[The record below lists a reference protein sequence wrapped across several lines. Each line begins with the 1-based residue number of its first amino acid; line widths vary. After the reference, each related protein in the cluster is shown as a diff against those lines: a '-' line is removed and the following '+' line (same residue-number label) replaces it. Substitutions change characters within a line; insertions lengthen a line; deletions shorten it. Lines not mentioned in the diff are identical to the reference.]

1 MTDPSAAAVAGIT
14 PAPGARLQPDAIG
27 AAQDTI
33 IGMASSAPAATVGIS
48 LALLVTAT
56 AYGSGPI
63 LLLTAI
69 PMLIIANA
77 YRRLNLWKANT
88 GASFEWVGRAI
99 NPYLGFLTGWLMIAA
114 YIIGTVAEV
123 LLLGP
128 SVLAVFGST
137 SAKPWEYVAIGAAV
151 GLIMLVIAVVG
162 IKITA
167 QVQVGMA
174 LVEYLILI
182 GMAIAALVFVLS
194 HHVGTVPITKGWFSL
209 SGVNGK
215 GSAVAGFLAAVFVY
229 GGWDGT
235 LYVNEE
241 VKHRRA
247 NPGRAAV
254 IAVALLAVIYTLSQV
269 GFQGVIS
276 SGKLQDASSN
286 GTALVTIAQALGG
299 GFWAKVMALSIA
311 LSVIATTGTGIVLSA
326 RIAYGMA
333 SYRVL
338 PEFLGTVSRRY
349 ATPIASSIIVGLLII
364 ALSAVYYLATTV
376 QNAFID
382 VIDVTGFLF
391 SVFYILTALAAM
403 TYYRRRILGSPWDF
417 VTVGLLPLGAA
428 GFLGW
433 VLVKS
438 LLQAPN
444 TQLWSMVG
452 VVAAGLAEKAPP
464 HAAAHRAR
472 WREFA
477 DRGDLLMIGPFDN
490 AQENGAMGIFTSREA
505 AEELVRGDPFVL
517 YGVVRN
523 WTIREWNEALVPE
536 DH

>member
-1 MTDPSAAAVAGIT
+1 MTDHSAGAVAGIT
-14 PAPGARLQPDAIG
+14 RAPGAKLEPDAIG

-33 IGMASSAPAATVGIS
+33 IGMASSAPAATVGLS

-128 SVLAVFGST
+128 SVLAVFGAT
-137 SAKPWEYVAIGAAV
+137 PTTGWNVTVGVAV
-151 GLIMLVIAVVG
+151 GVIMLVIAVIG

-182 GMAIAALVFVLS
+182 GLAIAGLVFVLS
-194 HHVGTVPITKGWFSL
+194 HHAGTVHITSGWFSL
-209 SGVNGK
+209 SGVGGK

-241 VKHRRA
+241 VKHRRV

-276 SGKLQDASSN
+276 GDKLATASKN
-286 GTALVTIAQALGG
+286 GTTLVTIAAAIGG
-299 GFWAKVMALSIA
+299 GSWAKVMALSIA

-349 ATPIASSIIVGLLII
+349 ATPVASSVIVGFLIMV
-364 ALSAVYYLATTV
+364 LSAVYFIATSV
-376 QNAFID
+376 QNAFVY
-382 VIDVTGFLF
+382 VINVTGFLF

-403 TYYRRRILGSPWDF
+403 TYYRRRIVSSPWDF
-417 VTVGLLPLGAA
+417 VTVGVLPLGAA

-438 LLQAPN
+438 LLLAPN
-444 TQLWSMVG
+444 PELWSMAG
-452 VVAAGLAEKAPP
+452 IVAAGLILMFCARFILRSAFFQIPLESEIRP
-464 HAAAHRAR
+464 HRKPR
-472 WREFA
+472 R
-477 DRGDLLMIGPFDN
+477 
-490 AQENGAMGIFTSREA
+490 
-505 AEELVRGDPFVL
+505 
-517 YGVVRN
+517 
-523 WTIREWNEALVPE
+523 
-536 DH
+536 